1 MPCAVTREGDTQMAV
16 GLAGRD
22 PSGAEVVVIGG
33 GVHGAAAAFHL
44 AERGVDVL
52 LVERDELAGGPT
64 GRSSAV
70 CRAYYTNPFLARV
83 ARESLD
89 LLGSFAERMG
99 GRDAGHVITGGLFLH
114 GPEDVTAV
122 TEAARA
128 LTAIGTTTDVLD
140 VAALS
145 DAFPRF
151 SPDGLG
157 IAAHEH
163 GAGYADPVATTVGL
177 AHRARELGAR
187 LRQYTAVTRLEEG
200 RGERPHRVTLS
211 DGVVIE
217 AQRILLAAGP
227 WTGPLA
233 RQVGAE
239 LPLTVERHVV
249 ATFAWG
255 GATAVPHVFADVTQG
270 YYAKPEA
277 SGGFLCGPLTPEPE
291 IDDPEAFEQ
300 RILDAEVEHL
310 AAGIVRRVPDLER
323 IAPRGGWA
331 SLYDVS
337 PDWQPVIGEIAPRV
351 FVDAGTSGHGFK
363 LAPGL
368 GREVAALVMGS
379 PDPGLSDFAPGRF
392 AAGAPLTAGYGRSR
406 ILG

>member
-1 MPCAVTREGDTQMAV
+1 MRHDG
-16 GLAGRD
+16 
-22 PSGAEVVVIGG
+22 GAEVVIVGG
-33 GVHGAAAAFHL
+33 GVHGASAAFHL
-44 AERGVDVL
+44 AEQGVDVML
-52 LVERDELAGGPT
+52 IERGDLAGGPT

-89 LLGSFAERMG
+89 LLGAFADRTG
-99 GRDAGHVITGGLFLH
+99 GRDAGHVITGGIFMH
-114 GPEDVTAV
+114 GPDDVVAVTA
-122 TEAARA
+122 AAAA
-128 LTAIGTTTDVLD
+128 LTAIGTTVDVFD
-140 VAALS
+140 IATAAES
-145 DAFPRF
+145 FPRF
-151 SPDGLG
+151 SFDGL
-157 IAAHEH
+157 AVVAHEH

-177 AHRARELGAR
+177 AHRARDLGAR
-187 LRQYTAVTRLEEG
+187 LRQYSTVVSVTQGSGSE
-200 RGERPHRVTLS
+200 PHALTLS
-211 DGVVIE
+211 DGSVVE
-217 AQRILLAAGP
+217 AERLLLAAGP
-227 WTGPLA
+227 WTRPLA
-233 RQVGAE
+233 AQVGAD

-255 GATAVPHVFADVTQG
+255 SAPAIPHVFADVTQG
-270 YYAKPEA
+270 YYAKPER
-277 SGGFLCGPLTPEPE
+277 SDGFLCGPLTPEPT
-291 IDDPEAFEQ
+291 IDDPEVFEQ
-300 RILDAEVEHL
+300 RILDPESERL
-310 AAGIVRRVPDLER
+310 AAGLVRRIPDLEG

-379 PDPGLSDFAPGRF
+379 PAPGLSDFSPERF
-392 AAGAPLTAGYGRSR
+392 ATGVPLAAGYGDSR

>member
-1 MPCAVTREGDTQMAV
+1 M
-16 GLAGRD
+16 L
-22 PSGAEVVVIGG
+22 I
-33 GVHGAAAAFHL
+33 
-44 AERGVDVL
+44 ERGD
-52 LVERDELAGGPT
+52 LAGGPT

-89 LLGSFAERMG
+89 LLGAFADRTG
-99 GRDAGHVITGGLFLH
+99 GRDAGHVITGGIFMH
-114 GPEDVTAV
+114 GPDDVVAVTA
-122 TEAARA
+122 AAAA
-128 LTAIGTTTDVLD
+128 LTAIGTTVDVFD
-140 VAALS
+140 IATAAES
-145 DAFPRF
+145 FPRF
-151 SPDGLG
+151 SFDGL
-157 IAAHEH
+157 AVVAHEH

-177 AHRARELGAR
+177 AHRARDLGAR
-187 LRQYTAVTRLEEG
+187 LRQYSTVVSVTQGSGSE
-200 RGERPHRVTLS
+200 PHALTLS
-211 DGVVIE
+211 DGSVVE
-217 AQRILLAAGP
+217 AERLLLAAGP
-227 WTGPLA
+227 WTRPLA
-233 RQVGAE
+233 AQVGAD

-255 GATAVPHVFADVTQG
+255 SAPAIPHVFADVTQG
-270 YYAKPEA
+270 YYAKPER
-277 SGGFLCGPLTPEPE
+277 SDGFLCGPLTPEPT
-291 IDDPEAFEQ
+291 IDDPEVFEQ
-300 RILDAEVEHL
+300 RILDPESERL
-310 AAGIVRRVPDLER
+310 AAGLVRRIPDLEG

-379 PDPGLSDFAPGRF
+379 PAPGLSDFSPERF
-392 AAGAPLTAGYGRSR
+392 ATGVSLAAGYGDSR